1 MERAT
6 GGSLKGHTPFLV
18 IYRRN
23 FLASWLILV
32 DSSKSVAS
40 LLDRPRD
47 SLRKIVVLVWKHDTD
62 W

>member
-6 GGSLKGHTPFLV
+6 GSSLKGHTSFLV

-23 FLASWLILV
+23 FLASWLRLV

-40 LLDRPRD
+40 LLDRRD
-47 SLRKIVVLVWKHDTD
+47 SLRKIVVLVWEHYTD